1 MSGKLPAIQFYPG
14 DWKKD
19 AGVQSLSFHDRGV
32 WFEILLLMHESPER
46 GKLLLGGKAMP
57 HEALARLLGLDNQIL
72 TTTITTLLE
81 YGVASLCEDT
91 GALCSRR
98 MIRDEQIRQVRAEA
112 GKKGGNPNLVN
123 QNPTTGVKQK
133 STPSSSSS
141 ISTSSSEEESHV
153 SANFIASQYVAAI
166 GGRGVTVTD
175 KRLKAIR
182 ARWKDPY
189 WRDNWQ
195 EALEVASSTPFLQG
209 QNNTGWK
216 ISFDWFLQPDSVAK
230 ILEGNYS
237 GGNSQRNQTAA
248 EKREQLNAS
257 GFDWIRQA
265 AAEAEA
271 AGSGNHG
278 GNLPASAGKTLFLE
292 EHGAADS
299 SCV

>member
-230 ILEGNYS
+230 ILEGNYEGS
-237 GGNSQRNQTAA
+237 ENVTTSQKRPTAA
-248 EKREQLNAS
+248 EQREALNAS
-257 GFDWIRQA
+257 GFERIRRA
-265 AAEAEA
+265 AALA
-271 AGSGNHG
+271 SSDHG
-278 GNLPASAGKTLFLE
+278 GNLPARTGATLFLE
-292 EHGAADS
+292 EHGATDS